1 MDVVIG
7 RTPPPGPVG
16 DRNSEPSTQLEA
28 RVLHVRPGRRRIDPH
43 RGNRRAA
50 QPTDPPGAR
59 VIVLLVPDGQRIPED
74 VASGRWRV
82 LLRFAKR

>member
-1 MDVVIG
+1 
-7 RTPPPGPVG
+7 
-16 DRNSEPSTQLEA
+16 
-28 RVLHVRPGRRRIDPH
+28 
-43 RGNRRAA
+43 
-50 QPTDPPGAR
+50 